1 MTKVSNDTVSVRE
14 GVPVRAGAGG
24 LLDAYDVVF
33 CDVWGVLHNGVEPYA
48 AAGDALARFRA
59 AGGTVVLVS
68 NAPAPSASVA
78 TLLDHIG
85 VRRDAWDAAITSGDL
100 TRAHLAERGYQR
112 IHHIGPPRDLHVFAG
127 MDLER
132 VSLARAAAIV
142 CTGVAD
148 DRCET
153 GETYRPI
160 LSAARERALPLVC
173 GNPDLVVE
181 VGGELLACA
190 GMVAATYESMG
201 GSVYWAGKPHAPA
214 YEGARQLAET
224 ARGHAVARN
233 RILAIG
239 DAVRTD
245 LAGAAGYGVD
255 CLLIAH
261 GIHRD
266 ELMPDGRI
274 DRDRLATLLKSTPH
288 RPVAAMPALAW

>member
-1 MTKVSNDTVSVRE
+1 MTKTTTDL
-14 GVPVRAGAGG
+14 VPVLEGAGR

-68 NAPAPSASVA
+68 NSPAPSSSVA
-78 TLLDHIG
+78 TLLDRIG

-100 TRAHLAERGYQR
+100 TRTHLTERGYQR
-112 IHHIGPPRDLHVFAG
+112 IHHIGPRRDLHVFAG
-127 MDLER
+127 LDLER
-132 VSLARAAAIV
+132 VDLTRAAAIV
-142 CTGVAD
+142 CTGVVD
-148 DRCET
+148 DQRET
-153 GETYRPI
+153 GETYRP
-160 LSAARERALPLVC
+160 LLLEAHERALPLVC

-181 VGGELLACA
+181 VGGELLPCA
-190 GMVAATYESMG
+190 GVVAALYESLG

-214 YEGARQLAET
+214 YDGALQLAQS
-224 ARGHAVARN
+224 RRDDHVQRS

-245 LAGAAGYGVD
+245 LAGAANFGVD

-266 ELMPDGRI
+266 ELMSGSRI
-274 DRDRLATLLKSTPH
+274 DPDSLTRLLQSTPH
-288 RPVAAMPALAW
+288 RPVAAMSALTW